1 MASEINDW
9 VWGLR
14 KERLVA
20 KSQGA
25 RLDRSKLLADPIL
38 VTTIVVLIAFLTLFI
53 LYPLAI
59 LMVDSIVGE
68 HGPTLDVFARVLA
81 MPTFDTAITNTLSLG
96 LFVGVSAALIGLLF
110 AYVEEYVQL
119 KSRFMSGLFKLVSL
133 LPVVSPPFVLSL
145 SVIMLFGKA
154 GIITRHALGIYDN
167 NVYGFWGIA
176 LVQTMTFFPVC
187 YMMFKGLLKNI
198 DPSLE
203 EAARDMGASR
213 WKVFTSVTLPLVLPG
228 IGNAFLVT
236 FIESIAD
243 FANPMLIGGSFDT
256 LATSIYLQITG
267 AYDKQGAAAMAVVLL
282 LITLAMFVVQKY
294 VLEARATATLT
305 GKASRARMLIT
316 DNSVR
321 IPLSILCAAVAL
333 FVVLMYIC
341 VPFGALFKTWGY
353 DFTLTT
359 KWFQQMFTMHHGFQ
373 AFRDS
378 FLLSLIAA
386 PITALLSMV
395 ISYLV
400 VKRRF
405 RSRGFIE
412 AVSMLAMAVPGTV
425 LGVGYIRGFSG
436 GIFHTGVLQGL
447 YGTAAILIIVF
458 IVRSLPTGTRSGI
471 SALRQ
476 IDKSIEESAYDMG
489 ANSLQV
495 FMTVTLPLIKDSFL
509 SGLVTSFVRSIT
521 AISAIILLV
530 TPQFLLI
537 TVQINEFAEK
547 GAYGVACA
555 FATVLICIT
564 YGAVALM
571 NLAIR
576 RFGTSAR
583 FESANEEA

>member
-1 MASEINDW
+1 M
-9 VWGLR
+9 
-14 KERLVA
+14 A

-38 VTTIVVLIAFLTLFI
+38 VATIVVLIAFLTLFI

-59 LMVDSIVGE
+59 LMVDSIVGG

-96 LFVGVSAALIGLLF
+96 LFVGVAAALIGLLF

-119 KSRFMSGLFKLVSL
+119 KSRLMSGLFKLVSL

-154 GIITRHALGIYDN
+154 GIITRHMLGIYDN

-436 GIFHTGVLQGL
+436 GIFHTGILQGL

>member
-1 MASEINDW
+1 MAKD
-9 VWGLR
+9 
-14 KERLVA
+14 
-20 KSQGA
+20 QGA
-25 RLDRSKLLADPIL
+25 ALDRKKLMGDPIM

-59 LMVDSIVGE
+59 LLVDSFVTDS
-68 HGPTLDVFARVLA
+68 GPSFEVFTRIFQ
-81 MPTFDTAITNTLSLG
+81 MGSFTTAITNTLA
-96 LFVGVSAALIGLLF
+96 VGFLVSIVSALVGLLF
-110 AYVEEYVQL
+110 AYVEVYVKL
-119 KSRFMSGLFKLVSL
+119 KTKFMSGLFQVVSM

-145 SVIMLFGKA
+145 SIIMLFGKS
-154 GIITRHALGIYDN
+154 GLITRYLLGMYDN
-167 NVYGFWGIA
+167 SVYGFWGIFV
-176 LVQTMTFFPVC
+176 VQTLTFFPVC
-187 YMMFKGLLKNI
+187 YMMLKGLLKNM

-228 IGNAFLVT
+228 LGNAFLVT

-243 FANPMLIGGSFDT
+243 FANPMIIGGSYDT
-256 LATSIYLQITG
+256 LATTIYLQITG

-282 LITLAMFVVQKY
+282 CITLLMFVVQKY
-294 VLEARATATLT
+294 VLEAKSTATLS

-316 DNSVR
+316 DASVR
-321 IPLSILCAAVAL
+321 IPLTVICCALAI
-333 FVVLMYIC
+333 FVVVMYLC

-353 DFTLTT
+353 DFSLTT
-359 KWFQQMFTMHHGFQ
+359 KWFEQVFTKYHGFQ

-386 PITALLSMV
+386 PITAILSMI

-400 VKRRF
+400 VKRNF
-405 RSRGFIE
+405 RTKGFIE

-436 GIFHTGVLQGL
+436 GIFHTGVLQGI
-447 YGTAAILIIVF
+447 YGSAAILIIVF

-489 ANSLQV
+489 ADSFTV
-495 FMTVTLPLIKDSFL
+495 FRTVTLPLIKDSFF
-509 SGLVTSFVRSIT
+509 SGLVTAFVRSIT

-530 TPQFLLI
+530 TPQFFLI

-547 GAYGVACA
+547 GNYGIACA
-555 FATVLICIT
+555 FATILIVIT
-564 YGAVALM
+564 YGSVLLM
-571 NLAIR
+571 NLAIKH
-576 RFGTSAR
+576 FGTSKKLA
-583 FESANEEA
+583 SEED

>member
-1 MASEINDW
+1 MAKD
-9 VWGLR
+9 
-14 KERLVA
+14 
-20 KSQGA
+20 QGA
-25 RLDRSKLLADPIL
+25 ALDRKKLMGDPIM

-59 LMVDSIVGE
+59 LLVDSFVTDS
-68 HGPTLDVFARVLA
+68 GPSFEVFTRIFQ
-81 MPTFDTAITNTLSLG
+81 MGSFTTAITNTLAVG
-96 LFVGVSAALIGLLF
+96 LLVSIVSALVGLLF
-110 AYVEEYVQL
+110 AYVEVYVKL
-119 KSRFMSGLFKLVSL
+119 KTKFMSGLFQVVSM

-145 SVIMLFGKA
+145 SIIMLFGKS
-154 GIITRHALGIYDN
+154 GLITRYLLGMYDN
-167 NVYGFWGIA
+167 SVYGFWGIFV
-176 LVQTMTFFPVC
+176 VQTLTFFPVC
-187 YMMFKGLLKNI
+187 YMMLKGLLKNI

-228 IGNAFLVT
+228 LGNAFLVT

-243 FANPMLIGGSFDT
+243 FANPMIIGGSYDT
-256 LATSIYLQITG
+256 LATTIYLQITG

-282 LITLAMFVVQKY
+282 CITLLMFVVQKY
-294 VLEARATATLT
+294 VLEAKSTATLS

-316 DNSVR
+316 AASVR
-321 IPLSILCAAVAL
+321 IPLTVICCALAI
-333 FVVLMYIC
+333 FVVVMYLC

-353 DFTLTT
+353 DFSLTT
-359 KWFQQMFTMHHGFQ
+359 KWFEQVFTKYHGFQ

-386 PITALLSMV
+386 PITAILSMI

-400 VKRRF
+400 VKRNF
-405 RSRGFIE
+405 RTKGFIE

-436 GIFHTGVLQGL
+436 GVFHTGVLQGI
-447 YGTAAILIIVF
+447 YGSAAILIIVF

-489 ANSLQV
+489 ADSFTV
-495 FMTVTLPLIKDSFL
+495 FRTVTLPLIKDSFF
-509 SGLVTSFVRSIT
+509 SGLVTAFVRSIT

-530 TPQFLLI
+530 TPQFFLI

-547 GAYGVACA
+547 GNYGIACA
-555 FATVLICIT
+555 FATILIVIT
-564 YGAVALM
+564 YGSVLLM
-571 NLAIR
+571 NLAIKH
-576 RFGTSAR
+576 FGTSKKLAT
-583 FESANEEA
+583 EED